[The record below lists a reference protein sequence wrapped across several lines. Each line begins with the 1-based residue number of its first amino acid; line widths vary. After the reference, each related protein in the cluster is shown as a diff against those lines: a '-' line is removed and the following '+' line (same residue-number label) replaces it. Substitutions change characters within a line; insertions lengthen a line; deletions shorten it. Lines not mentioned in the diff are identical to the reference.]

1 MEHLVQSI
9 NLNDSKTHSATMTRR
24 VSNLRFARAP
34 RSFTALFIFAIALAL
49 FAPMNFVIITPGTPS
64 PLFPKILTVKEATS
78 YPASGQLYLLTILVT
93 NPDTRVY
100 GAAVAGCWL
109 WGDCVVVPRS
119 AIYERESNNAEEIK
133 VSKKAMDASQNVAIE
148 AARVQL
154 AARFPEV
161 DIATIPDSVVRIS
174 LKNTGGP
181 SGGLIFALG
190 IVELLTPKDI
200 LQGRK
205 IAGTGTI
212 TAAGAVGP
220 IGGVVEKI
228 IGAKKVGAEL
238 LFISKENCADLPAS
252 VEGIDVIAVET
263 LDQVVAYLVSDS
275 QDGKAVNSAGIRG
288 CASVRA

>member
-1 MEHLVQSI
+1 M
-9 NLNDSKTHSATMTRR
+9 NLR

-34 RSFTALFIFAIALAL
+34 RSFTYFFVTCIVLAL
-49 FAPMNFVIITPGTPS
+49 FAPMNFVIITPGDPS
-64 PLFPKILTVKEATS
+64 PLFPKILSINETNNLKDSDGAGVVKS
-78 YPASGQLYLLTILVT
+78 YPANGQLYLLTILVT
-93 NPDTRVY
+93 NPDTEVL
-100 GAAVAGCWL
+100 GAAISGCWV

-119 AIYERESNNAEEIK
+119 AIYQKDTSTEKEVKA
-133 VSKKAMDASQNVAIE
+133 SKKEMDTSQNIALT
-148 AARVQL
+148 AARGQL
-154 AARFPEV
+154 ATRFPEV
-161 DIATIPDSVVRIS
+161 DLSQVRDSTVKVS

-190 IVELLTPKDI
+190 IVELFTPTDI

-212 TAAGAVGP
+212 SATGEVGP

-238 LFISKENCADLPAS
+238 LFVSKANCDDLPQT
-252 VEGIDVIAVET
+252 VEGISVIAVET
-263 LDQVVAYLVSDS
+263 LDQVVAYLVNDS
-275 QDGKAVNSAGIRG
+275 QERKQANSAGIQG

>member
-1 MEHLVQSI
+1 
-9 NLNDSKTHSATMTRR
+9 MTRR

-34 RSFTALFIFAIALAL
+34 RSFTLLFALALVLAL
-49 FAPMNFVIITPGTPS
+49 FAPMNFVIITPGQPS
-64 PLFPKILTVKEATS
+64 PLFPKILTVRDAKS

-100 GAAVAGCWL
+100 GAAVAGCWV

-119 AIYERESNNAEEIK
+119 AIYQRETNNEAEIK
-133 VSKKAMDASQNVAIE
+133 VSKKEMDVSQSVAVA
-148 AARVQL
+148 AARAQI
-154 AARFPEV
+154 ASRFPEV
-161 DIATIPDSVVRIS
+161 DISQIQDSAVKVT

-190 IVELLTPKDI
+190 IVELFTSKDI

-212 TAAGAVGP
+212 TAEGEVGP
-220 IGGVVEKI
+220 IGGIVEKI
-228 IGAKKVGAEL
+228 IGAKKVDAEL
-238 LFISKENCADLPAS
+238 LFISKENCAELPS
-252 VEGIDVIAVET
+252 RVEGITIVAVET
-263 LDQVVAYLVSDS
+263 LDQVLAYLVSDS
-275 QDGKAVNSAGIRG
+275 QDRKGADSAGIHG

>member
-1 MEHLVQSI
+1 
-9 NLNDSKTHSATMTRR
+9 MTRR

-34 RSFTALFIFAIALAL
+34 RTFSALFILAIALAL
-49 FAPMNFVIITPGTPS
+49 FAPMNFVIITPGTPT
-64 PLFPKILTVKEATS
+64 PLFPKILTVKEANN

-93 NPDTRVY
+93 NPETRVY
-100 GAAVAGCWL
+100 GAAIAGCWA

-119 AIYERESNNAEEIK
+119 AIYQRDSNNAEESA
-133 VSKKAMDASQNVAIE
+133 VGKKAMDASQNVALQ
-148 AARVQL
+148 AARAAL
-154 AARFPEV
+154 AKRFPEV
-161 DIATIPDSVVRIS
+161 DISKIPDSAVQVS

-190 IVELLTPKDI
+190 IIELLTPTDI

-212 TAAGAVGP
+212 TAAGEVGP

-238 LFISKENCADLPAS
+238 LFISKENCADLPSS
-252 VEGIDVIAVET
+252 VEGINIVAVES

-275 QDGKAVNSAGIRG
+275 QDGKRVNSAGIRG

>member
-1 MEHLVQSI
+1 M
-9 NLNDSKTHSATMTRR
+9 NPR

-34 RSFTALFIFAIALAL
+34 RSFTYFFVTCIVLAL
-49 FAPMNFVIITPGTPS
+49 FAPMNFVMITPGDPS
-64 PLFPKILTVKEATS
+64 PLFPKILSVTEVKS
-78 YPASGQLYLLTILVT
+78 YPANGQLYLLTILVT
-93 NPDTRVY
+93 NPDTEVL
-100 GAAVAGCWL
+100 GAAISGCWV

-119 AIYERESNNAEEIK
+119 AIYQKDTSTEKEIK
-133 VSKKAMDASQNVAIE
+133 ASKKEMATSQNIALT
-148 AARVQL
+148 AARGQL
-154 AARFPEV
+154 AKRFPEV
-161 DIATIPDSVVRIS
+161 DLSQVSDSTVKVS

-190 IVELLTPKDI
+190 IVELFTPTDI

-212 TAAGAVGP
+212 SANGEVGP

-238 LFISKENCADLPAS
+238 LFVSKANCDDLPQT
-252 VEGIDVIAVET
+252 VEGITVIAVET
-263 LDQVVAYLVSDS
+263 LDQVVAYLVNDS
-275 QDGKAVNSAGIRG
+275 QERKQANSAGIHG